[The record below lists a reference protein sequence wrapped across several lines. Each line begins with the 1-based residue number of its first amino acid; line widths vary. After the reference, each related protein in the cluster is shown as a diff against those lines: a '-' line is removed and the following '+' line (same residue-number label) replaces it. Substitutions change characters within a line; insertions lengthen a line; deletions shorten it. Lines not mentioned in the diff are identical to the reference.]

1 MYEIMNLIG
10 YAFFVLKFQLIE
22 HEAVELKNKF
32 GTPRRSQLEETLSGQ
47 VEDLDVIPN
56 EEMLLV

>member
-1 MYEIMNLIG
+1 M
-10 YAFFVLKFQLIE
+10 KFQLIE
-22 HEAVELKNKF
+22 HEAVEIKNKF